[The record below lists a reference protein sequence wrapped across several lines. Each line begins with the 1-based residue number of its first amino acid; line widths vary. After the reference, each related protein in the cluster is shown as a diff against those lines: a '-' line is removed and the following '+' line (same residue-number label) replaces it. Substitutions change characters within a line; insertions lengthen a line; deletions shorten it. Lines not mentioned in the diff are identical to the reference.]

1 MGERAEAGP
10 RAGRVREL
18 DMNAVVG
25 GHDLL
30 LVTLDTLRYD
40 VAARLMAAGRLPNL
54 RRAIPSGRWEKR
66 HSPGSFTYSAHA
78 AILAGFLPTPVTP
91 GPHPRPFAARFPGS
105 ETTTS
110 TTWMFDAADLPTGLA
125 KAGYHTIC
133 VGGVGFFNKRTPL
146 GSALPGLFAES
157 HWEPGFGVTSP
168 TSFEQ
173 QIARAEEAV
182 RRVPGDRPVFLFV
195 NVSALHQPNWFYL
208 EDSSQG
214 DRGGGH
220 EAGRHAAEQ
229 AGRADGM
236 AAARGAEA
244 APDAGRRSAGATVSG
259 DGAGAGPGAGAGAG
273 AAAGGS
279 AGRSPVGQSAGGPGA
294 GARTDTVESHA
305 AALEYVDR
313 HIGRLFA
320 LMCGRRPC
328 FAIVCS
334 DHGTAYGEDGH
345 VGHRIGHEVV
355 WTVPYAEF
363 VIEKGEWS

>member
-1 MGERAEAGP
+1 MGGRAEAGP

-110 TTWMFDAADLPTGLA
+110 TTWVFDAADLPTGLA

-208 EDSSQG
+208 EDSSQRG

-220 EAGRHAAEQ
+220 EAGHDAAEH
-229 AGRADGM
+229 AGRA
-236 AAARGAEA
+236 
-244 APDAGRRSAGATVSG
+244 GATAAGS
-259 DGAGAGPGAGAGAG
+259 GAGAV
-273 AAAGGS
+273 AGGS
-279 AGRSPVGQSAGGPGA
+279 AERSSAGPSPGGPDRGKRA
-294 GARTDTVESHA
+294 DTVESHA